1 MPTPDSILFIYVDQ
15 LTSLLWR
22 QTQSCFLLFT
32 TETTQTNANTVF
44 KGPHIWP
51 HNSIM
56 SFVSATIA
64 SWPIIFIFLKI
75 LERKFGGS
83 IYLFTQASR
92 YSCYKSVVWLFLS
105 QCPDLGKEPVMKAD
119 WEGSVPSED
128 LCWFSAHE
136 SKSWTGLGASVKD
149 TISFSVLFRV
159 LYYCKFNYYLPFSF
173 FCNIWITDMYHRNR
187 GGNSNPLQY
196 SCLENSIDRGTWQAT
211 VHAVT
216 EELETGQLTHT
227 HITETL

>member
-1 MPTPDSILFIYVDQ
+1 MWANWLPF
-15 LTSLLWR
+15 LWR

-44 KGPHIWP
+44 TEPHICP

-64 SWPIIFIFLKI
+64 SCPIIFIFLKI

-83 IYLFTQASR
+83 IYLLTQGSH

-105 QCPDLGKEPVMKAD
+105 QCPDLGKEPVMKVD

-136 SKSWTGLGASVKD
+136 SKSGTGLGASVKD
-149 TISFSVLFRV
+149 KIPFSVLFRV
-159 LYYCKFNYYLPFSF
+159 LAF

-196 SCLENSIDRGTWQAT
+196 SCLENSIDRGPWQAT
-211 VHAVT
+211 DHGVT
-216 EELETGQLTHT
+216 EELETGQLTHA